1 MSRNR
6 KKFEQYQDLIARLY
20 PELTKHNSSDDQ
32 SHGAERVL
40 TRTVTLQVTDKCNL
54 ACSYCYQINKGV
66 RRMSLETAKKFID
79 LLLTGEKGFSN
90 YVDPS
95 FSPAIVLEF
104 IGGEPFLEI
113 ELIDKVCDYFVDK
126 AIELRHPWAKNFRFS
141 ICSNGVLYRDPKVQK
156 FLNKWK
162 NKLSFSITIDGDKEL
177 HDTCRVFPDGSPS
190 YDIAIEG
197 AKDWMAK
204 GNYMGSKITIAPQN
218 LHCFSRALKHMISL
232 GYDEI
237 NCNCVYEDVWKPEHG
252 KQLYDQLKETADY
265 LLDNNLEKDI
275 YVSILAE
282 DNFHPKDV
290 NDLQTWC
297 WGKGTPILT
306 TKGYKPIED
315 IAVGDEVYTPQGHI
329 KPVINVMSHVADNCV
344 EISGCGILPM
354 ICTKDHRL
362 WASPFDYRG
371 WKNTPHYKPFGAY
384 SIEEI
389 IDTKYP
395 TRSRI
400 KTGVLPNNR
409 TVHVDPNVAYL
420 LGRTIGDGW
429 VADDIPAVCCG
440 KDELSEVIKCF
451 NDAKIAYRI
460 SESNTTYDF
469 YATKKLNMGNDNYA
483 LYSKLCLD
491 MGHKSVNKHIPSEC
505 FNWDDESLEA
515 LLQGYVSADGHIRAN
530 RNIYVIKTS
539 SKRLAEDVMLVCR
552 TLGYNPMC
560 DTPQRVNGKTETI
573 MGRLTH
579 RNGDVFT
586 VRWSFE
592 KHNGKFYY
600 EDEDGMFTSKL
611 RVVSAPTQAVYN
623 ITVADDHSYIAGSLA
638 SKNCG
643 GLGDMLACDPDGKL
657 FPCIRYMESSLG
669 NTVPPV
675 IIGDVD
681 NGVCQRP
688 HEQKLLCDMCAVN
701 RRTYNT
707 DECFYCPIYQ
717 GCAECSAYNYQLS
730 GGDFNK
736 RATCIC
742 ITHKARCLANAY
754 YWSKFYEK
762 NEPQSKFKFYIP
774 DEWALQVI
782 DKDELDMIKSLPN
795 IELCQTT
802 WQELRDKD
810 LNGEDKQKEEVQ

>member
-1 MSRNR
+1 MSRNKR
-6 KKFEQYQDLIARLY
+6 KFEQYQDMIARLY
-20 PELTKHNSSDDQ
+20 PELANHNTESKSQ
-32 SHGAERVL
+32 SHGDKRILA
-40 TRTVTLQVTDKCNL
+40 RTVTLQVTDRCNL
-54 ACSYCYQINKGV
+54 ACTYCYQINKGV
-66 RRMSLETAKKFID
+66 RRMSFETAKKFID
-79 LLLTGEKGFSN
+79 LLLTGEKGFN
-90 YVDPS
+90 HYVDPS
-95 FSPAIVLEF
+95 FSPAIILEF

-113 ELIDKVCDYFVDK
+113 ELIDKVCDYFVDRL
-126 AIELRHPWAKNFRFS
+126 IELKHPWAKNFRFS

-190 YDIAIEG
+190 YDIAIDG
-197 AKDWMAK
+197 AKDWMSK
-204 GNYMGSKITIAPQN
+204 GNYMGSKITIAPEN
-218 LHCFSRALKHMISL
+218 LHCFSRAIKHMISL
-232 GYDEI
+232 GYEEI
-237 NCNCVYEDVWKPEHG
+237 NCNCVYEDVWKPKHG

-265 LLDNNLEKDI
+265 LLDNNLENDI

-282 DNFHPKDV
+282 DNFHPKATS
-290 NDLQTWC
+290 DLQTWC

-315 IAVGDEVYTPQGHI
+315 IVVGDEVKTVQGNWKSVI
-329 KPVINVMSHVADNCV
+329 KTSHHFADNCV
-344 EISGCGILPM
+344 SFRVEDNPTM
-354 ICTKDHRL
+354 VATFDHKLYGKFR
-362 WASPFDYRG
+362 AIGHPFSEGDAEPY
-371 WKNTPHYKPFGAY
+371 T
-384 SIEEI
+384 IEEL
-389 IDTKYP
+389 
-395 TRSRI
+395 I
-400 KTGVLPNNR
+400 KGKE
-409 TVHVDPNVAYL
+409 VDGA
-420 LGRTIGDGW
+420 W
-429 VADDIPAVCCG
+429 
-440 KDELSEVIKCF
+440 
-451 NDAKIAYRI
+451 
-460 SESNTTYDF
+460 
-469 YATKKLNMGNDNYA
+469 GN
-483 LYSKLCLD
+483 
-491 MGHKSVNKHIPSEC
+491 
-505 FNWDDESLEA
+505 
-515 LLQGYVSADGHIRAN
+515 GYVQTTDGL
-530 RNIYVIKTS
+530 KL
-539 SKRLAEDVMLVCR
+539 LASVTVTD
-552 TLGYNPMC
+552 
-560 DTPQRVNGKTETI
+560 PQE
-573 MGRLTH
+573 
-579 RNGDVFT
+579 
-586 VRWSFE
+586 
-592 KHNGKFYY
+592 
-600 EDEDGMFTSKL
+600 
-611 RVVSAPTQAVYN
+611 VYN

-701 RRTYNT
+701 RRTFNT

-754 YWSKFYEK
+754 YWAKFYEK
-762 NEPQSKFKFYIP
+762 NEPQSKFKFYMP

>member
-6 KKFEQYQDLIARLY
+6 KRFEQYQDMIARLY
-20 PELTKHNSSDDQ
+20 PELTVDNRVGQ
-32 SHGAERVL
+32 AHGKERVL
-40 TRTVTLQVTDKCNL
+40 SRTVTLQVTDRCNL
-54 ACSYCYQINKGV
+54 ACTYCYQINKGV
-66 RRMSLETAKKFID
+66 RRMSFETAKKFID
-79 LLLTGEKGFSN
+79 LLLTGEKGFSH

-141 ICSNGVLYRDPKVQK
+141 ICSNGVLYRDERVQK

-190 YDIAIEG
+190 YDIAIDG
-197 AKDWMAK
+197 AKDWMSK
-204 GNYMGSKITIAPQN
+204 GNYMGSKITIAPEN
-218 LHCFSRALKHMISL
+218 LHCFSRALKHMVSL
-232 GYDEI
+232 GYEEI
-237 NCNCVYEDVWKPEHG
+237 NCNCVYEDVWRTEHG

-265 LLDNNLEKDI
+265 LLDNNLENNI

-282 DNFHPKDV
+282 DNFHPKEV
-290 NDLQTWC
+290 TDLQTWC

-315 IAVGDEVYTPQGHI
+315 IVVGDMVKTVQGNW
-329 KPVINVMSHVADNCV
+329 KSVINTMHHFADNCV
-344 EISGCGILPM
+344 AFAVDEYPKMIATFNHKLYGKFKQIGEPLTDDDVEPHTIAELIDVVNNGIG
-354 ICTKDHRL
+354 
-362 WASPFDYRG
+362 YV
-371 WKNTPHYKPFGAY
+371 
-384 SIEEI
+384 
-389 IDTKYP
+389 
-395 TRSRI
+395 
-400 KTGVLPNNR
+400 KTEKGLKF
-409 TVHVDPNVAYL
+409 L
-420 LGRTIGDGW
+420 
-429 VADDIPAVCCG
+429 
-440 KDELSEVIKCF
+440 
-451 NDAKIAYRI
+451 
-460 SESNTTYDF
+460 
-469 YATKKLNMGNDNYA
+469 
-483 LYSKLCLD
+483 
-491 MGHKSVNKHIPSEC
+491 KSVE
-505 FNWDDESLEA
+505 E
-515 LLQGYVSADGHIRAN
+515 V
-530 RNIYVIKTS
+530 V
-539 SKRLAEDVMLVCR
+539 
-552 TLGYNPMC
+552 
-560 DTPQRVNGKTETI
+560 PQE
-573 MGRLTH
+573 
-579 RNGDVFT
+579 
-586 VRWSFE
+586 
-592 KHNGKFYY
+592 
-600 EDEDGMFTSKL
+600 
-611 RVVSAPTQAVYN
+611 VYN
-623 ITVADDHSYIAGSLA
+623 ITVADDHSYIAGGLA
-638 SKNCG
+638 SSNCG

-669 NTVPPV
+669 TSVPPV

-688 HEQKLLCDMCAVN
+688 HEQKVLCEMCAVN
-701 RRTYNT
+701 RRTFNT

-754 YWSKFYEK
+754 YWAKFYEK

-810 LNGEDKQKEEVQ
+810 LNGKDKQKEEVQ

>member
-6 KKFEQYQDLIARLY
+6 KGFEQYQDMIARLY
-20 PELTKHNSSDDQ
+20 PELGNLEFSDNEQ
-32 SHGAERVL
+32 RHGKDRVL
-40 TRTVTLQVTDKCNL
+40 SRTVTLQVTDRCNL
-54 ACSYCYQINKGV
+54 ACTYCYQINKGV
-66 RRMSLETAKKFID
+66 RRMSLETAKKFVD
-79 LLLTGEKGFSN
+79 LLLSGEKGFSN

-113 ELIDKVCDYFVDK
+113 DLIDKVCDYFVDR

-141 ICSNGVLYRDPKVQK
+141 ICSNGVLYRDEKVQK

-190 YDIAIEG
+190 YDIAIDG
-197 AKDWMAK
+197 AKDWMEK

-218 LHCFSRALKHMISL
+218 LHCFSRAIKHMISL

-265 LLDNNLEKDI
+265 ILGNNLENDI

-282 DNFHPKDV
+282 DNFHPKEV
-290 NDLQTWC
+290 TDLQTWC

-315 IAVGDEVYTPQGHI
+315 IKIGDLVYTEQGNI
-329 KPVINVMSHVADNCV
+329 KPVINTMHHFADNCV
-344 EISGCGILPM
+344 EIRASGVQPM
-354 ICTKDHRL
+354 VCTKDHRIY
-362 WASPFDYRG
+362 AEPYNYRG
-371 WKNTPHYKPFGAY
+371 WKNVDHFKPYGKY
-384 SIEEI
+384 EVQDIINTKHPTKNRVRVSI
-389 IDTKYP
+389 
-395 TRSRI
+395 
-400 KTGVLPNNR
+400 LPPNR
-409 TVHVDPNVAYL
+409 TVSVDPSVAYL
-420 LGRTIGDGW
+420 LGRTIGDGLW
-429 VADDIPAVCCG
+429 DNLNNEPQICCG
-440 KDELSEVIKCF
+440 KHDLDNLKKCYE
-451 NDAKIAYRI
+451 DAGIIYRYVEGK
-460 SESNTTYDF
+460 STYDF
-469 YATKKLNMGNDNYA
+469 RPRKTQNINNDNYNTYIRLA
-483 LYSKLCLD
+483 KD
-491 MGHKSVNKHIPSEC
+491 IGHLAHNKHIPVEC
-505 FNWDDESLEA
+505 WSWDNKSLESL
-515 LLQGYVSADGHIRAN
+515 LMGFISADGYLKHRKSGKNCYSISTQSIRLIN
-530 RNIYVIKTS
+530 E
-539 SKRLAEDVMLVCR
+539 LMLIAR
-552 TLGYNPMC
+552 TVGYCPTC
-560 DTPQRVNGKTETI
+560 DKPLRVNGKKETI
-573 MGRLTH
+573 LGREVTRH
-579 RNGDVFT
+579 RDRWFANISVDKTLGKYYSVDNG
-586 VRWSFE
+586 
-592 KHNGKFYY
+592 
-600 EDEDGMFTSKL
+600 MLFTS
-611 RVVSAPTQAVYN
+611 RFTTRDVEPQEVYN
-623 ITVADDHSYIAGSLA
+623 ITVADDHSYIAGSLV
-638 SKNCG
+638 SVNCG

-669 NTVPPV
+669 NTVPPI

-701 RRTYNT
+701 RRTFNT

-754 YWSKFYEK
+754 YWAKFYAK
-762 NEPQSKFKFYIP
+762 NEPERVFKFYIP
-774 DEWALQVI
+774 DEWALEVV
-782 DKDELDMIKSLPN
+782 DEEELKMLKSLPN

-802 WQELRDKD
+802 WEELRDKD
-810 LNGEDKQKEEVQ
+810 KQNQ